1 MRRCRLLGRH
11 RNSYCQEWRQGG
23 PDGYPDVSKSCRNFS
38 NRTAENTEKGEVTW
52 NEQVL
57 CNSVFSEYLAYFVSI
72 IFLAT
77 SNEAMARQRN
87 VSRTGPNGNT
97 SSRSTAVTPAGN
109 GYNKSTTVTG
119 PQGNTATRQAEG
131 QWDPETKTWTKS
143 ATTTGSG
150 GQTAT
155 RGTTVTPTGN
165 GYNKSTTV
173 TGPQGSTATRQAE
186 GQWDPETKTWTKS
199 VTTTGEAQ

>member
-1 MRRCRLLGRH
+1 MERTGIMQFGFFRNISLILLAL
-11 RNSYCQEWRQGG
+11 
-23 PDGYPDVSKSCRNFS
+23 F
-38 NRTAENTEKGEVTW
+38 
-52 NEQVL
+52 
-57 CNSVFSEYLAYFVSI
+57 
-72 IFLAT
+72 FLAT

-119 PQGNTATRQAEG
+119 PQG
-131 QWDPETKTWTKS
+131 
-143 ATTTGSG
+143 
-150 GQTAT
+150 
-155 RGTTVTPTGN
+155 
-165 GYNKSTTV
+165 
-173 TGPQGSTATRQAE
+173 STATRQAE